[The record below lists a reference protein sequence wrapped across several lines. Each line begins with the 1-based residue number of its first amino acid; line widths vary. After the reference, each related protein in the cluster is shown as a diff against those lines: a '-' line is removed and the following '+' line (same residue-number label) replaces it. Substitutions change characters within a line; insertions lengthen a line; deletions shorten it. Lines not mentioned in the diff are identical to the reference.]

1 MTSYFAGIVVFIGGN
16 PHYALAA
23 IFLLALSEAIPLI
36 GTVVPG
42 STLIIGICAL
52 ATGAH
57 LSPWPLLGAAIS
69 GAIFG
74 DGLSFWLGRRYH
86 RELLLHWPL
95 NRYPQFIDRSE
106 AFIKTYGG
114 ASVFLARFI
123 AVVRAFVPLVA
134 GILRMPSR
142 QFYAVNILSAI
153 AWAPVHVFPGVLLGM
168 ALSLADL
175 SPGRLAILLIVGLI
189 VVSVAGHTLR
199 SYWNRH
205 PFPATL
211 HLDPAPTRVSL
222 PLRNRLPVVPP
233 SGQKRPISG
242 IRAMSAMPPIS
253 TRTLPHTK

>member
-1 MTSYFAGIVVFIGGN
+1 MTSYFAEIVAFIGGN

-57 LSPWPLLGAAIS
+57 VSPWPLLGAAIA

-134 GILRMPSR
+134 GILGMPSR
-142 QFYAVNILSAI
+142 QFYTVNILSAI

-168 ALSLADL
+168 ALRLADV

-189 VVSVAGHTLR
+189 AVSVAGQTLR
-199 SYWNRH
+199 FYWNRH

-211 HLDPAPTRVSL
+211 HRDPESTRVSL
-222 PLRNRLPVVPP
+222 PVRNRLPV
-233 SGQKRPISG
+233 
-242 IRAMSAMPPIS
+242 A
-253 TRTLPHTK
+253 